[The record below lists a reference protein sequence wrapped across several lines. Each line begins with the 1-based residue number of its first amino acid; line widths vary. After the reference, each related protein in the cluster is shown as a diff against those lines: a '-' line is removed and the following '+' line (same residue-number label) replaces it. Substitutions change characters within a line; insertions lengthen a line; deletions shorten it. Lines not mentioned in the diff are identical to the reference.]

1 MRAAAVIPEGSPAA
15 STPAAGAEKGPLT
28 VILEGLCAML
38 VLSEAGLLLIGVISR
53 FLFHLPVIWIDE
65 LASTLFVWMAML
77 GSALAMQRG
86 KHMRLTVLLDRW
98 SKPLQEV
105 LQSIALLVT
114 VLFLGAA
121 LPSSITYAVHEVP
134 LLTPALEWTAA
145 VRSAAI
151 PVGLGMMLLYAA
163 GLLIHHRLKP
173 LALGTLVVLGPT
185 LLLLLVKS
193 DLQALGQM
201 NLVIFFVIL
210 LFGAVLAGI
219 PIAFAFGLSTIS
231 YLGLVADTP
240 LLVVSSR
247 MEEGVSSLILL
258 AVPLFVFLGALL
270 EITGMASRMI
280 QFLVSVLGHV
290 RGGLNYVL
298 LAGMYLV
305 SGISGSKAADMA
317 AITPVLFPEMR
328 RRGGDEGD
336 MVALLAA
343 SGAMSE
349 TIPPSI
355 VLITIGSVVGI
366 SISALFTAGIVP
378 ALFLALALAGYSWC
392 RARKSQAPRTPRP
405 PVEVIR
411 RSLLVATP
419 ALLLPFAIRGTVV
432 EGVATATEVSTV
444 GILYVVVIGL
454 IVERRLDPRRV
465 YGALVD
471 TAAMAGMI
479 LLIVGTATGM
489 SWALTISGLAA
500 DVSAI
505 MKSMPGGSLG
515 FMMISIVAFIILGSI
530 LEGIPATVVFGP
542 LLFPVARRLGIADV
556 HYAVVV
562 VLAMGIGLFSPPFG
576 VGYYTAC
583 AIGNID
589 PAKGIRRIWPYMAV
603 LLIGTL
609 VVAVVPW
616 FALGF
621 LP

>member
-1 MRAAAVIPEGSPAA
+1 MTAAVVIPEGSSAA
-15 STPAAGAEKGPLT
+15 STSAAGEKKGPLT
-28 VILEGLCAML
+28 VILEGLCALL
-38 VLSEAGLLLIGVISR
+38 VLSEVALLVAGVISR
-53 FLFHLPVIWIDE
+53 YLHLPVIWIDE

-77 GSALAMQRG
+77 GSALAMRRG
-86 KHMRLTVLLDRW
+86 QHMRLTVLLERC
-98 SKPLQEV
+98 SQPVQEMLQA
-105 LQSIALLVT
+105 IALAAT
-114 VLFLGAA
+114 VLFLAAA
-121 LPSSITYAVHEVP
+121 LPSSIKYAVHELP
-134 LLTPALEWTAA
+134 LSTPALEWTAA

-151 PVGLGMMLLYAA
+151 PVGLGIMLLYAA
-163 GLLIHHRLKP
+163 GLLVRHRFKP
-173 LALGTLVVLGPT
+173 LVAGTLVVLGST

-193 DLQALGQM
+193 ELQLLGQM

-231 YLGLVADTP
+231 YLGLITDTP

-270 EITGMASRMI
+270 QITGMADRMI
-280 QFLVSVLGHV
+280 QFLVALLGHV

-328 RRGGDEGD
+328 RRGGDESD
-336 MVALLAA
+336 MLALLSA

-355 VLITIGSVVGI
+355 VLITVGSVVGI
-366 SISALFTAGIVP
+366 SISALFTAGILP
-378 ALFLALALAGYSWC
+378 ALFLAVSLAGYSWWC
-392 RARKSQAPRTPRP
+392 ARKSEAPRTPRP
-405 PVEVIR
+405 PVRVIGR
-411 RSLLVATP
+411 LLLVASP
-419 ALLLPFAIRGTVV
+419 ALFLPFAIRGTVV
-432 EGVATATEVSTV
+432 EGIATATEVSTV

-454 IVERRLDPRRV
+454 IVERRLDPRRI
-465 YGALVD
+465 YRALVD

-479 LLIVGTATGM
+479 LLIVGAATGM

-515 FMMISIVAFIILGSI
+515 FMMMSIVAFIILGSI
-530 LEGIPATVVFGP
+530 LEGIPAIVLFGP
-542 LLFPVARRLGIADV
+542 LLFPVARSFGIDDV
-556 HYAVVV
+556 HYAIVV

-583 AIGNID
+583 AIGNVD

-616 FALGF
+616 FSLGF

>member
-1 MRAAAVIPEGSPAA
+1 MTSTTVILEGSPAT
-15 STPAAGAEKGPLT
+15 STPAASQKAGPLT
-28 VILEGLCAML
+28 VILEALSAL
-38 VLSEAGLLLIGVISR
+38 VVLSEVGLLLAGVISR
-53 FLFHLPVIWIDE
+53 FVFHFPIIWIDE

-77 GSALAMQRG
+77 GAALAMQRG
-86 KHMRLTVLLDRW
+86 QHMRLTVLLERC
-98 SKPLQEV
+98 SRPVQEV
-105 LQSIALLVT
+105 LQSIALLAT
-114 VLFLGAA
+114 VLFLVVA
-121 LPSSITYAVHEVP
+121 LPSSITYAVHELP
-134 LLTPALEWTAA
+134 LSTPALEWTAA

-151 PVGLGMMLLYAA
+151 PAGLAMMLLYAV
-163 GLLIHHRLKP
+163 GLLLRHRLKP
-173 LALGTLVVLGPT
+173 LIAGACVVLGST
-185 LLLLLVKS
+185 LLLLLVKP

-201 NLVIFFVIL
+201 NLVLFFVIL

-258 AVPLFVFLGALL
+258 AVPLFVFLGAML
-270 EITGMASRMI
+270 EITGMARRMI
-280 QFLVSVLGHV
+280 AFLVSLLGHV

-328 RRGGDEGD
+328 RRGSDEGD

-366 SISALFTAGIVP
+366 SISALFTAGIIP
-378 ALFLALALAGYSWC
+378 ALLLALALAGYSWF
-392 RARKSQAPRTPRP
+392 RARKSEAPNTPRA
-405 PVEVIR
+405 PVGVIGR
-411 RSLLVATP
+411 ALLVALP
-419 ALLLPFAIRGTVV
+419 ALFLPFMIRGAVV

-444 GILYVVVIGL
+444 GIVYVVVIGL
-454 IVERRLDPRRV
+454 IFERRLDPRRI
-465 YGALVD
+465 YRALVE
-471 TAAMAGMI
+471 TAAMSGMI
-479 LLIVGTATGM
+479 LLIVGAATGM
-489 SWALTISGLAA
+489 SWALTVSGFAA
-500 DVSAI
+500 DVAAI
-505 MKSMPGGSLG
+505 MKSIPGGSLG
-515 FMMISIVAFIILGSI
+515 FMIMSIVAFIILGSI
-530 LEGIPATVVFGP
+530 LEGIPAVVLFGP
-542 LLFPVARRLGIADV
+542 LLFPVARSLGIVDV
-556 HYAVVV
+556 HYAIVV
-562 VLAMGIGLFSPPFG
+562 VLAMGIGLFAPPFG

-589 PAKGIRRIWPYMAV
+589 PAKGMRTIWPYMTV

-609 VVAVVPW
+609 IVAVVPW
-616 FALGF
+616 FSLGL